1 MQRNGKFLGKDND
14 VFAQKDNPLPIVK
27 GLFTPILQKYFYTAS
42 SILCSLAGC
51 DHTNNG
57 VSFEISSWNMFI

>member
-14 VFAQKDNPLPIVK
+14 VFAEKDNPLSIVK
-27 GLFTPILQKYFYTAS
+27 SLFTPIFQKYFYTDS
-42 SILCSLAGC
+42 SILRSLAGC

>member
-57 VSFEISSWNMFI
+57 VSFEISS

>member
-14 VFAQKDNPLPIVK
+14 VFAPKDNPLPIVK
-27 GLFTPILQKYFYTAS
+27 GLFTPIFQKYFYTAS

-57 VSFEISSWNMFI
+57 VSFEISS

>member
-14 VFAQKDNPLPIVK
+14 VFAQNDNPLSIVK
-27 GLFTPILQKYFYTAS
+27 SLFTPIFQKYFYTDS

-51 DHTNNG
+51 DHTNNSA
-57 VSFEISSWNMFI
+57 SFEISS